1 MFKTILI
8 KNFKS
13 INSLEIKNLA
23 NVNLFFGKNNCGKST
38 LLEAIFL
45 ITGISNPELL
55 RRCNFFRGYK
65 YFKDFS
71 FFFHNLNTS
80 SPILLDAK
88 SNISYFN
95 RKASFEFSEKT
106 ENSIIVS
113 NDHDNSITNL
123 NTTSFLNVSFS
134 VSNKEVKNSRVSL
147 SANKEKEVAE
157 VQIPTFYKENI
168 ICNYLSPIFSFE
180 TIPPMVNK
188 VLRDKQE
195 EIVIDA
201 LRMIDKRINDFVLFE
216 NEVMVDVGLDKR
228 IPINLLGD
236 GVRKFFTLILAIY
249 SSKDGVLI
257 VDEID
262 NGLHY
267 SSMENLWNIV
277 LETSEKF
284 NVQLFISTHNVDS
297 LKGLRK
303 TLENKDKYM
312 EKVSLFKL
320 IHNSSDENKAVYY
333 DAESFSTVI
342 EQENEIR

>member
-1 MFKTILI
+1 MLKNILV

-38 LLEAIFL
+38 LLEGIFL

-71 FFFHNLNTS
+71 FFFHNLNTNN
-80 SPILLDAK
+80 PIILESK
-88 SNISYFN
+88 SDIAYFN
-95 RKASFEFSEKT
+95 RNATFEFSEKA
-106 ENSIIVS
+106 ENSVIISDNHDTSIS
-113 NDHDNSITNL
+113 NLT
-123 NTTSFLNVSFS
+123 TTSFLNVSFS
-134 VSNKEVKNSRVSL
+134 ISNNEMFKSRVSL
-147 SANKEKEVAE
+147 KSDKKKEVAE
-157 VQIPTFYKENI
+157 VQIPTLYKEKIN
-168 ICNYLSPIFSFE
+168 CHYLSPVFSFE
-180 TIPPMVNK
+180 TIPPMVSK
-188 VLRDKQE
+188 VLCDKQE
-195 EIVIDA
+195 KIVIDA
-201 LRMIDKRINDFVLFE
+201 LQMIDKRINDFTLFD

-236 GVRKFFTLILAIY
+236 GVRKFFTLVLAIY

-284 NVQLFISTHNVDS
+284 NVQLFITTHNVDS

-303 TLENKDKYM
+303 TLENKVKYM

-333 DAESFSTVI
+333 DAESFSTII

>member
-1 MFKTILI
+1 M
-8 KNFKS
+8 
-13 INSLEIKNLA
+13 
-23 NVNLFFGKNNCGKST
+23 
-38 LLEAIFL
+38 
-45 ITGISNPELL
+45 
-55 RRCNFFRGYK
+55 
-65 YFKDFS
+65 
-71 FFFHNLNTS
+71 
-80 SPILLDAK
+80 
-88 SNISYFN
+88 
-95 RKASFEFSEKT
+95 
-106 ENSIIVS
+106 VS
-113 NDHDNSITNL
+113 
-123 NTTSFLNVSFS
+123 
-134 VSNKEVKNSRVSL
+134 
-147 SANKEKEVAE
+147 
-157 VQIPTFYKENI
+157 
-168 ICNYLSPIFSFE
+168 
-180 TIPPMVNK
+180 K

-195 EIVIDA
+195 KIVIDA
-201 LRMIDKRINDFVLFE
+201 LQMIDKRINDFTLFD

-236 GVRKFFTLILAIY
+236 GVRKFFTLVLAIY

-284 NVQLFISTHNVDS
+284 NVQLFITTHNVDS

-303 TLENKDKYM
+303 TLENKVKYM

-333 DAESFSTVI
+333 DAESFSTII